1 MSLSNLV
8 LFLLFLVGVF
18 MFWVV
23 VLTLPI
29 LVEAVAVFWKV
40 QKEKD
45 LDSIMGSIED
55 ARAISVV
62 SIAGILSTVLIMGLN
77 FFYKTDMIFIYT
89 FVSYVFTLVLSSIS
103 LRKLHDKQADLVTK
117 ANDVDLH
124 HSLYA
129 GFIPRERKMTFA
141 EKAEVEDTEGKMIEE
156 VEATEAE
163 VEVTEAEVEVMEAED
178 TVENTE
184 ETELEEEAKE
194 TEADNTKEVASD
206 AEAEVEDTEDKMS
219 EEVKSAEET
228 EETEKPEATEET
240 PEEEVSEKVEQEPE
254 TPEAEDFETVQK

>member
-23 VLTLPI
+23 ILTLPI

-141 EKAEVEDTEGKMIEE
+141 KKAEVEDTEGKMIEE
-156 VEATEAE
+156 VEA
-163 VEVTEAEVEVMEAED
+163 TEAEVEVMEAED

>member
-18 MFWVV
+18 MFWIV

-29 LVEAVAVFWKV
+29 LVEAVAVFWKA

-156 VEATEAE
+156 VE
-163 VEVTEAEVEVMEAED
+163 VTEAEVEVMEAED

-206 AEAEVEDTEDKMS
+206 AEAEVEDTEDKMP

>member
-23 VLTLPI
+23 ILTLPI

-163 VEVTEAEVEVMEAED
+163 VEVMEAED

>member
-1 MSLSNLV
+1 MSMSNLV

-29 LVEAVAVFWKV
+29 LVETVVVFWRA

-45 LDSIMGSIED
+45 LDSILDSIEN
-55 ARAISVV
+55 ARAISTL

-89 FVSYVFTLVLSSIS
+89 FVSYVVTLVLASIS
-103 LRKLHDKQADLVTK
+103 LRRLHDKQADLVAK

-129 GFIPRERKMTFA
+129 GFIPRERKMQFVKKEEDEEVEESKDETEDKVEEKEVEDIADETA
-141 EKAEVEDTEGKMIEE
+141 EEVEDTEVEDSKDETEYKVEDIADEAEEEVEE
-156 VEATEAE
+156 VEATEDK
-163 VEVTEAEVEVMEAED
+163 VT
-178 TVENTE
+178 
-184 ETELEEEAKE
+184 
-194 TEADNTKEVASD
+194 
-206 AEAEVEDTEDKMS
+206 
-219 EEVKSAEET
+219 EEVKDIVDETDETDET
-228 EETEKPEATEET
+228 EDTEKPEATEET
-240 PEEEVSEKVEQEPE
+240 PEEEVSEKVEQE
-254 TPEAEDFETVQK
+254 AEDFETVQK